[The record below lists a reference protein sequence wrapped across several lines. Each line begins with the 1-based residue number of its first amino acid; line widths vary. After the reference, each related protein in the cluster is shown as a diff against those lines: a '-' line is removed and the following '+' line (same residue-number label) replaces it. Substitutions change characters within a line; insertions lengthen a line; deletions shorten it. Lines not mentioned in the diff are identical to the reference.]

1 MNEFLEESRF
11 ISTDKYLE
19 IADRYEKVLDK
30 LDEALKT
37 KESEEIK
44 K

>member
-19 IADRYEKVLDK
+19 VTDRYEKVLNK

-37 KESEEIK
+37 KESE
-44 K
+44 

>member
-1 MNEFLEESRF
+1 MNEFLKESRF

-19 IADRYEKVLDK
+19 VTDRYEKVLNK

-37 KESEEIK
+37 KEIEQK
-44 K
+44 